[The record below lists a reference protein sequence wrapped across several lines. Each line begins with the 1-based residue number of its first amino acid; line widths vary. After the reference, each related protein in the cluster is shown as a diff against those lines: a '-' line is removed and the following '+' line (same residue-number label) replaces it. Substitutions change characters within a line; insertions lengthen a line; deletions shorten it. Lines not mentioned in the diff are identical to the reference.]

1 MPIESDGPR
10 IVRGVEA
17 AAGGARRPYRW
28 YHKPL
33 ALLFSVLCF
42 ELGVFLAVFPWL
54 EFWDN
59 NYFAGLVPAV
69 QMFWPSPY
77 FKGAVSGL
85 GVVNIYISFVEIFRL
100 RRFTP
105 SPPE

>member
-1 MPIESDGPR
+1 MPIEPEGGQAA
-10 IVRGVEA
+10 RGA
-17 AAGGARRPYRW
+17 APAAGAATPPRRW

-54 EFWDN
+54 EFWDS
-59 NYFAGLVPAV
+59 NYFAALAPAI
-69 QMFWPSPY
+69 QTIWPSPY
-77 FKGAVSGL
+77 FKGAISGL

-100 RRFTP
+100 RRFSP